1 MSFYDA
7 FSRFVV
13 LWRNHQTP
21 RAQLERDAMNV
32 DIPPCLY
39 TTAYALWAKTVTQWT
54 RFMHSH
60 KAEMK
65 RVKLF
70 LRDLTQHSFTAER
83 KTGRVFT
90 VCMRSYKQ
98 IHVTQWWLF
107 YAAHRVAQIRVVFTI
122 SSEALAILFGHRE
135 HPPQHLAYVEWFTP
149 FKANPEPNSKLYKVA
164 RSLQGQ
170 YRVAS
175 IVPVTNVVQSVHMSP
190 LPGAAIPRDWNSHNI
205 LDKCRSFLVNSFC
218 DYGHSYQVFHEL
230 E

>member
-1 MSFYDA
+1 MTRLATVQIVSINELVSKYGAMSFYDA

-90 VCMRSYKQ
+90 VCMRSYKE
-98 IHVTQWWLF
+98 IHATQWWLF
-107 YAAHRVAQIRVVFTI
+107 YAAHRVSIALPALCYKACICPPFQEQLFPVIGTVTI
-122 SSEALAILFGHRE
+122 FL
-135 HPPQHLAYVEWFTP
+135 
-149 FKANPEPNSKLYKVA
+149 
-164 RSLQGQ
+164 
-170 YRVAS
+170 
-175 IVPVTNVVQSVHMSP
+175 TNVE
-190 LPGAAIPRDWNSHNI
+190 AFW
-205 LDKCRSFLVNSFC
+205 
-218 DYGHSYQVFHEL
+218 
-230 E
+230 